1 MTTYREYALQHP
13 HIQIDKR
20 VYDREITPEALTALE
35 LYNHLDDDIKDYYQY
50 SDKMEAVVDY
60 YDDNNVSIIASTTGG
75 LTPID
80 VSCVFGDKNRISM
93 EYVTDVTYAGDAR
106 WEFHNHAD
114 TSKNIDT
121 FIQELNTVARDV
133 IDIDERKNNV
143 RKPGPLL
150 FADDDV
156 ETTTR
161 FDYLVFTERAKRNI
175 EKQVEDKGLTVYH
188 SDTTVNLPLSATAR
202 VVTKLDDGALQSE
215 YIVGYNGMSDAIY
228 ASKHDH
234 AQFVT
239 ECADGNINYEF
250 DVFNTLSHE
259 PATTLNEGLTNALRV
274 LKPKIYDNHRWA
286 MLPEYLPEFAEFN
299 PVYDIPHALDVL
311 DKNKCDVVVKAD
323 IWEGELRSAH
333 ARYVWGDSDKYK
345 DARATFNL
353 QEFEKPLEESWRF
366 EGSCHEN
373 GVHAYHKCE
382 GTFEDVLSGFDAFK
396 TDFSTKV
403 NDVYTSTIVQ
413 DLDDSLEL

>member
-1 MTTYREYALQHP
+1 MADRVVKVGSNNIDDRIAKVRSTDIQVDPTWDRAEVAEHLKEPIREAIAAQILPSHDVQSMGYDDTEVGRKFAQVHQAAIDALALSKVDAKRKWNPLRVETDGSQLTIRCRDHHP
-13 HIQIDKR
+13 HTSGPKDRDFGIAFDASTDDVTITIQDGWGIGVKPDPR
-20 VYDREITPEALTALE
+20 VSHVTFTTTPALANAVFDALDLGITRADNL
-35 LYNHLDDDIKDYYQY
+35 LDDLGQ
-50 SDKMEAVVDY
+50 
-60 YDDNNVSIIASTTGG
+60 
-75 LTPID
+75 
-80 VSCVFGDKNRISM
+80 
-93 EYVTDVTYAGDAR
+93 
-106 WEFHNHAD
+106 
-114 TSKNIDT
+114 
-121 FIQELNTVARDV
+121 
-133 IDIDERKNNV
+133 
-143 RKPGPLL
+143 
-150 FADDDV
+150 
-156 ETTTR
+156 
-161 FDYLVFTERAKRNI
+161 
-175 EKQVEDKGLTVYH
+175 
-188 SDTTVNLPLSATAR
+188 
-202 VVTKLDDGALQSE
+202 VTKLDDGALQSE

-286 MLPEYLPEFAEFN
+286 MLPGYLPEFAEFN
-299 PVYDIPHALDVL
+299 PVYDTPHALDVL

-323 IWEGELRSAH
+323 VWEGELRSAH

-403 NDVYTSTIVQ
+403 NDV
-413 DLDDSLEL
+413 